1 MTTTAT
7 YHSQTGR
14 RFATAVAATFLAL
27 VCAAAVW
34 IAAAGSAL
42 APEPARLN
50 STLYSSGADS
60 ATYIN
65 TLRATNAYFVS
76 SSWMPSS
83 VPAGTPCSTTAPVPA
98 GTILTKVVVASG
110 GYRKCQ

>member
-7 YHSQTGR
+7 CHSRTGR
-14 RFATAVAATFLAL
+14 RFATVVAAAFLAL

-34 IAAAGSAL
+34 MAGAGSAL

-60 ATYIN
+60 AIYIN

-110 GYRKCQ
+110 SYRKCQ